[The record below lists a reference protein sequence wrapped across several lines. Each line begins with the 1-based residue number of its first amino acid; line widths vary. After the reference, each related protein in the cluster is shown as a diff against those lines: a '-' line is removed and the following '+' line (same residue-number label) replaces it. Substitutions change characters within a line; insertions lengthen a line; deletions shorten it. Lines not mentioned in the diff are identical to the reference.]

1 MEVAGTI
8 GARQKAGRAA
18 EQPGE
23 DRGSGGEKA
32 GLQPRAADE
41 APNEEPDERPN
52 AGAPRPVGAAPG
64 RVGVRKKGMI
74 AGQRRPG
81 LQTCCFPECIAP
93 VTSPKKC
100 NRPAGAR
107 ADR

>member
-18 EQPGE
+18 EEPGE

-41 APNEEPDERPN
+41 TPPNEEPDEEPDERPN
-52 AGAPRPVGAAPG
+52 AAGAAARRRG
-64 RVGVRKKGMI
+64 ARARRRSKKGNDRGT
-74 AGQRRPG
+74 A
-81 LQTCCFPECIAP
+81 
-93 VTSPKKC
+93 
-100 NRPAGAR
+100 PAGA
-107 ADR
+107 ANMLLS

>member
-52 AGAPRPVGAAPG
+52 AAGADAPG
-64 RVGVRKKGMI
+64 RRADGP
-74 AGQRRPG
+74 RRPG
-81 LQTCCFPECIAP
+81 ASAFE
-93 VTSPKKC
+93 K
-100 NRPAGAR
+100 RE
-107 ADR
+107 

>member
-41 APNEEPDERPN
+41 APNEEPNEEPDERPN
-52 AGAPRPVGAAPG
+52 AAGAAALRRG
-64 RVGVRKKGMI
+64 ARACRRSKKGNGRWT
-74 AGQRRPG
+74 A
-81 LQTCCFPECIAP
+81 
-93 VTSPKKC
+93 
-100 NRPAGAR
+100 PAGA
-107 ADR
+107 ANMLLS